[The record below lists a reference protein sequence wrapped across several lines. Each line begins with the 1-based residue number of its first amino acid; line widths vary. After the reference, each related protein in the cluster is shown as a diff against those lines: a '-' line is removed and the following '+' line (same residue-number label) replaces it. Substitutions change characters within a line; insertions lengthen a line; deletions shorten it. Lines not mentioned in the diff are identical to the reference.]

1 MKFATKSQQHNR
13 ARPWWRA
20 IHLRSKFLSNPVV
33 WDFDSNLWATSSPG
47 LFSFFKAKALGKRFI
62 SEATGKREKT
72 FNLPCNIA
80 GKKNCWKAML
90 LYLPL
95 TFKPVLYQIR
105 LLQVAWILTSDWI
118 KLRGIHAIYG
128 IYVTCCKKS
137 LLSGSV
143 CAACTDFVG
152 KSRANLYFLQK
163 RFVTCNNLVVA
174 RQVWLRGW

>member
-1 MKFATKSQQHNR
+1 MQRKVSNIIEQDRGDEPYIYEVSSWVTQLCGISIRTSEQP
-13 ARPWWRA
+13 RPQGFS
-20 IHLRSKFLSNPVV
+20 HFLREKP
-33 WDFDSNLWATSSPG
+33 WERGSS
-47 LFSFFKAKALGKRFI
+47 LKLRENGK
-62 SEATGKREKT
+62 KT

-143 CAACTDFVG
+143 CAACTDFVE
-152 KSRANLYFLQK
+152 KVELITTFCKNVL
-163 RFVTCNNLVVA
+163 
-174 RQVWLRGW
+174 